1 MENKAT
7 EIRPH
12 TTPACLCGS
21 RFHVLLAE
29 WEKRGGRVRAWREKE
44 LPFCSLSHVPRAS
57 LACVA
62 DALNLLY
69 TDYTKGLDECVGR
82 LKRRL
87 RFFYQQSFFNSRVS
101 AVIF

>member
-12 TTPACLCGS
+12 TTPACLCGI

-62 DALNLLY
+62 DAL
-69 TDYTKGLDECVGR
+69 TKGLDECVGR
-82 LKRRL
+82 LQRRL

>member
-12 TTPACLCGS
+12 TTPACLCGI

-44 LPFCSLSHVPRAS
+44 LPFCSLSHVPGVLLPA
-57 LACVA
+57 
-62 DALNLLY
+62 NLFQ
-69 TDYTKGLDECVGR
+69 KQGQR
-82 LKRRL
+82 SNILKYGFKSETSGER
-87 RFFYQQSFFNSRVS
+87 
-101 AVIF
+101 